1 MTAEP
6 GLVQDALLYTCN
18 SVRQRVNRVV

>member
-6 GLVQDALLYTCN
+6 GLARNAL
-18 SVRQRVNRVV
+18 

>member
-6 GLVQDALLYTCN
+6 GLVQDAL
-18 SVRQRVNRVV
+18 